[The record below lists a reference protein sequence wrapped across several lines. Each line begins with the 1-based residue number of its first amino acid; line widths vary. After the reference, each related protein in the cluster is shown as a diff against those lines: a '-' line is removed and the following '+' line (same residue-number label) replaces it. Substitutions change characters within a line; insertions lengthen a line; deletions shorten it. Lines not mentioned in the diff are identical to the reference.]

1 MRSNVWLGL
10 HPMSCSNQKFGEWAL
25 SPFQPHCVCVRV
37 CACVRA
43 FLPLASV
50 FYLSAPLAWA
60 SCHSP
65 GVVRS

>member
-1 MRSNVWLGL
+1 MCLGL
-10 HPMSCSNQKFGEWAL
+10 RPMSCSNQKFREWAS
-25 SPFQPHCVCVRV
+25 SPFQPHCV
-37 CACVRA
+37 CVRA

-60 SCHSP
+60 SGHSP